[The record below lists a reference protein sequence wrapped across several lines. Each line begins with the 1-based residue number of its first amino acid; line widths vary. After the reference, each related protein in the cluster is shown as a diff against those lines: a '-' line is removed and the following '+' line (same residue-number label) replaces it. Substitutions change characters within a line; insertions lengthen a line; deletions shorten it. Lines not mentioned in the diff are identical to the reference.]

1 MFAYHDDDPASESK
15 IKYHTFRGSRTLML
29 LNSMDKRNINE
40 TGWFSFPITTKN
52 VRTIQLLLIPSSMPS
67 KPVIMKSRLL
77 LLIYEDRLFTL
88 FNLKSNLF
96 RLILIT
102 LLNGNEESVLLL
114 QHAHM
119 AW

>member
-15 IKYHTFRGSRTLML
+15 IKFRGSRTLML

-40 TGWFSFPITTKN
+40 TGWLSFPITTKN

-67 KPVIMKSRLL
+67 KPVIMKFLLL

-88 FNLKSNLF
+88 FNLKNNLF
-96 RLILIT
+96 
-102 LLNGNEESVLLL
+102 
-114 QHAHM
+114 
-119 AW
+119 

>member
-1 MFAYHDDDPASESK
+1 
-15 IKYHTFRGSRTLML
+15 ML

-40 TGWFSFPITTKN
+40 TGWFSFPLTTKN

-67 KPVIMKSRLL
+67 KPVIMKFRLL

-88 FNLKSNLF
+88 FNLKNNLF

-114 QHAHM
+114 LHAHM